1 MSATD
6 GEDDFLQAIR
16 DALNISVERIDVETR
31 RRIRQTR
38 IGVLHQFAKKASS
51 HGKDEDMD

>member
-1 MSATD
+1 MSAAG

-16 DALNISVERIDVETR
+16 DVLNTSVERIDVETL

-51 HGKDEDMD
+51 HGKDEHMD